1 MLSFSLFKKINLVIE
16 KIDQFFKV
24 LDDSSHRFQQAIN
37 IYLENNVNIEFFE
50 LLQII
55 SQNEK
60 TADQLLKDIEQSLY
74 KYALI
79 PEIRFDTMRL
89 IQRSDDIQDMLK
101 ELVVKF
107 ELERPNIPDDLK
119 LEFKKLSETSIIAS
133 QHACWAAANFF
144 RTPSEAKKHIEHA
157 LEYEHKADAQAE
169 HCKRLIFQQLHSIS
183 LAEKIQIRY
192 FIEKIEAVSD
202 LAQSVAYTVNL
213 IILKRFE

>member
-1 MLSFSLFKKINLVIE
+1 MLSFSLFRKVNLVIE

-24 LDDSSHRFQQAIN
+24 LDDSTNRFQQAIN
-37 IYLENNVNIEFFE
+37 IYLDNNINSKFSE
-50 LLQII
+50 LLKII
-55 SQNEK
+55 NQNEK
-60 TADQLLKDIEQSLY
+60 IADQLLKDIEQSLY

-107 ELERPNIPDDLK
+107 DIERPIIPDNLK

-144 RTPSEAKKHIEHA
+144 RKPSEAKKHIEKA
-157 LEYEHKADAQAE
+157 LEFEHKADAQAE
-169 HCKRLIFQQLHSIS
+169 HCKRLIFQQLNSIS
-183 LAEKIQIRY
+183 LAEKLQIRY
-192 FIEKIEAVSD
+192 FIEKIEAISD